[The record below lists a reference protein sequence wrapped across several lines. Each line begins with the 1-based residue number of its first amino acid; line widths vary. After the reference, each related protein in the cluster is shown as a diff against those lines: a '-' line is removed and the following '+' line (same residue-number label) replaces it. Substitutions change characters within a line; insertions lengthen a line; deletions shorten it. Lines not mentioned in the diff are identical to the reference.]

1 MFYHENTNS
10 LIAVPYRN
18 GSTHLLHSTDI
29 YKLIHL
35 NLGTQ
40 IGKIVFE
47 TITSDKKL
55 NKIFFYRNPIE
66 RFLSFYV
73 HFVACAVTPSKTDE
87 WTPPMAGILNK
98 VYNKKVTI
106 WDNLYSA
113 LPLIEKHY
121 KNDMHTQPQ
130 HSYFA
135 KNEEDRCLHN
145 ASTGEEVQNYTV
157 YDVADYGK
165 WLYLTFG
172 KKIPHNAALDNP
184 EFNFKIS
191 GIDFF
196 KLMEINDVLKELY
209 KDDLT
214 FLAPEVT
221 RL

>member
-1 MFYHENTNS
+1 MRMFYHENTNS

-18 GSTHLLHSTDI
+18 GSTHLLHSTDV
-29 YKLIHL
+29 YQLIHL
-35 NLGTQ
+35 NLNTQ
-40 IGKIVFE
+40 IGKSAFE

-73 HFVACAVTPSKTDE
+73 HFVAFAVTPSKTDE
-87 WTPPMAGILNK
+87 MAVILNK
-98 VYNKKVTI
+98 GYNKKVTI

-135 KNEEDRCLHN
+135 KNEEDRCLHH

-157 YDVADYGK
+157 YDVADYSK

-172 KKIPHNAALDNP
+172 KKIPRNAALDNP
-184 EFNFKIS
+184 ELNFNIS

-196 KLMEINDVLKELY
+196 KLMEIHDVLKELY